1 MRIPDRNMTPPEE
14 SAEDSYV
21 NMVIRQVEMLKNEID
36 SMIDELAD
44 FKVFTHDFHYLSSD
58 AKREV
63 IESYDQ
69 KINNRQ
75 SKLDGIKRN
84 LANSYGVVI

>member
-14 SAEDSYV
+14 STEDGYINDMADIV
-21 NMVIRQVEMLKNEID
+21 KQLNTQIEAMT
-36 SMIDELAD
+36 DELAD
-44 FKVFTHDFHYLSSD
+44 FKIMMNDFRYLD
-58 AKREV
+58 LMLKQEMIDRYNE
-63 IESYDQ
+63 
-69 KINNRQ
+69 KIDNRQ